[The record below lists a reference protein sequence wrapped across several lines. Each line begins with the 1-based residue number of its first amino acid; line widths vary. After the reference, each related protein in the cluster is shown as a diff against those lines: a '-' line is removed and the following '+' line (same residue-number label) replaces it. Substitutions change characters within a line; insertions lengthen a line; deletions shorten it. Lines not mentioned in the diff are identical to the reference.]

1 MVTTFLWWL
10 QYFGEGTLYTKSN
23 LEQVPM
29 KKIQS
34 GFTLIELMIVV
45 AIIGILAAIAIPQ
58 YQNYVARAQV
68 SEALSLM
75 SGAKVA
81 IAEYANT
88 NGAYAD
94 ATCASATD
102 CNAEYG
108 LEVDTDIKG
117 KFVASVTVNSVDG
130 KVTAVFGNGTIGTDP
145 KADAHSKIAG
155 GSMFLTPS
163 SATGGAISWT
173 CTGDATTS
181 TYVPSS
187 CK

>member
-1 MVTTFLWWL
+1 
-10 QYFGEGTLYTKSN
+10 
-23 LEQVPM
+23 M

-68 SEALSLM
+68 SEALSLA

-88 NGAYAD
+88 HGKYSTTGGN
-94 ATCASATD
+94 T
-102 CNAEYG
+102 EYG
-108 LEVDTDIKG
+108 LATDISG
-117 KFVASVTVNSVDG
+117 KFVSAVAVQPDTAAVNVTFGGGAHAKLKD
-130 KVTAVFGNGTIGTDP
+130 AVM
-145 KADAHSKIAG
+145 K
-155 GSMFLTPS
+155 LEPS

-173 CTGDATTS
+173 CGVVTDNSDGNLATLL
-181 TYVPSS
+181 PSS
-187 CK
+187 CQ